1 MNDIA
6 HFLGTEIEIVVAKS
20 GGLKAQLVKDFDI
33 SVADA
38 RFTHRGV
45 THAGVATRKQE
56 RTGNV
61 VISRGKEKGIG
72 IVVFES
78 IEDG

>member
-1 MNDIA
+1 MNDVA

-20 GGLKAQLVKDFDI
+20 GGLDTQLVEDFDI
-33 SVADA
+33 GVADT

-45 THAGVATRKQE
+45 THARVATRKQE
-56 RTGNV
+56 RAGNV